1 MTGYWLVF
9 VDLAG
14 CRTRTIHQIHSRHG
28 PTVRVGPHEVSF
40 SNQEIIKELYS
51 YQTSFMK
58 APVYDDVSMRPVGI
72 FSMRDNKERNQRR
85 RLLSHAFSQSNLLDT
100 EPLMKE
106 HVNEL
111 FAFIKPKLGQ
121 SVDTLTTFRRLS
133 FDIVG
138 ELFLGQSFNGLK
150 SPETPRFLIDLD
162 SHFILAEIK
171 MNFPLIYHILDLLP
185 IAAVQHFF
193 ASTERNRQ
201 YGKDAF
207 ENYIAQYGRN
217 SGRRDL
223 LTKVVVAKDDEG
235 APLTDL
241 EIYTEV
247 AHLVHAGSDTTSTTL
262 THLFWLLAKDPEWP
276 SRLRA
281 ELMTVPS
288 RTDRVFTYK
297 EVIGLPVL
305 EPVINEA
312 LRLYPAAPASLPR
325 ETPSGGRTLNGI
337 FILEKLTVVSM
348 QCYTT
353 HRHPDVFPHPEKF
366 LPDRWL
372 GEKAVTP
379 EMRTMF
385 MPFSA
390 GSRACLGINLAWMEQ
405 KVITTSL
412 LEAYKVQ
419 LAPSTTDESMLFLGH
434 FLALPKSGTCDLIFT
449 KVEPTEPTTNSGLGT
464 QVK

>member
-1 MTGYWLVF
+1 MSCYHHFAKFQGRYL
-9 VDLAG
+9 L
-14 CRTRTIHQIHSRHG
+14 RTIHQLHSRYG

-58 APVYDDVSMRPVGI
+58 APVYDGMSMRPVGI
-72 FSMRDNKERNQRR
+72 FSMRDKKEHNQRR

-100 EPLMKE
+100 EPLIKE

-111 FAFIKPKLGQ
+111 LAFIKPKLGRP
-121 SVDTLTTFRRLS
+121 VDMLTTFRRLS

-150 SPETPRFLIDLD
+150 SPATPRFLIDLD
-162 SHFILAEIK
+162 SHFVLAGIK
-171 MNFPLIYHILDLLP
+171 MNFPLIYYILELLP
-185 IAAVQHFF
+185 IAAVRHFF

-262 THLFWLLAKDPEWP
+262 TYLFWLLAKHPEWQ

-288 RTDRVFTYK
+288 CTDGVFTYK
-297 EVIGLPVL
+297 EVIALPVL
-305 EPVINEA
+305 DAIINEA

-325 ETPSGGRTLNGI
+325 ETPSGGRNLNGI
-337 FILEKLTVVSM
+337 FIPEKTVVSM

-353 HRHPDVFPHPEKF
+353 HRHPDVFPDPEEF
-366 LPDRWL
+366 LPERWL
-372 GEKAVTP
+372 DEKAVTP

-390 GSRACLGINLAWMEQ
+390 GSRACLGINLAWMEL
-405 KVITTSL
+405 KVITATL
-412 LEAYKVQ
+412 LKAYKVQ
-419 LAPSTTDESMLFLGH
+419 LASSTTDESMLFLDH
-434 FLALPKSGTCDLIFT
+434 FLALPKSGRCDLILT
-449 KVEPTEPTTNSGLGT
+449 KAESTEPTTNSGLGT